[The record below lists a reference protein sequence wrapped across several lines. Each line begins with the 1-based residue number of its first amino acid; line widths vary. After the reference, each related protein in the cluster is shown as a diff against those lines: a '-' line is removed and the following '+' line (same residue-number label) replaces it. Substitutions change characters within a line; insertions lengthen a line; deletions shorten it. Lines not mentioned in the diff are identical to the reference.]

1 MTSNYPNIYDAEY
14 RVADE
19 VIPAAPE
26 DHPQQG
32 KRRGVL
38 GMLVTA
44 AIFLATKGKLIFTLL
59 NSVKFLSTGITAV
72 VSVGAYALW
81 LGWQFAV
88 GLVVLLFIHEMGHV
102 IVLRRYGVKASAPIF
117 IPFLGAFIA
126 MKQLPRNAVMEAVV
140 GLGGPV
146 IGSLGAL
153 AAWVAFQVH
162 GSPVFLVIAY
172 IGVLLNLFNL
182 LPVLPLDGGRAVGA
196 MSRWFWVVGYA
207 ALIGFMVLRPNPI
220 VLLILLLG
228 APEVWAAIKQRKGED
243 DYYQV
248 PFGQR
253 VAVGAVYFGLIGI
266 LGAALFELEPLLIAN
281 RPG

>member
-1 MTSNYPNIYDAEY
+1 MTSNYQNIYDAEY
-14 RVADE
+14 QVLDE
-19 VIPAAPE
+19 APSVE
-26 DHPQQG
+26 RPQEG
-32 KRRGVL
+32 RRRGVL
-38 GMLVTA
+38 GMLLTA
-44 AIFLATKGKLIFTLL
+44 LIFLATKAKFIFTLL
-59 NSVKFLSTGITAV
+59 KGVKFLGTGLTALA
-72 VSVGAYALW
+72 SVGAYALW
-81 LGWQFAV
+81 FGWQFAV
-88 GLVVLLFIHEMGHV
+88 GLVALIFIHEMGHV
-102 IVLRRYGVKASAPIF
+102 IALRRYGVKASAPIF

-153 AAWVAFQVH
+153 AAWIAFQAN
-162 GSPVFLVIAY
+162 GSPVFLLIAY

-207 ALIGFMVLRPNPI
+207 ALIGLMILRPSPI
-220 VLLILLLG
+220 IFLILLIG
-228 APEVWAAIKQRKGED
+228 APEVWSAIKQRKGD
-243 DYYQV
+243 SDYYQV
-248 PFGQR
+248 PLGQR